1 MHIGVD
7 LDNTLL
13 DATTAHLQYY
23 NKASGLTLTHE
34 DVNDFYLYKMYG
46 WDKTE
51 SDVIYHKHGHDIHW
65 NSSPYP
71 QAIQTLASLF
81 KHNTISIVTA
91 RPTQFRDVTVKW
103 LEYHSVQ
110 YNNIVFIEDKL
121 KECLKLQV
129 EVMIDDGPH
138 YAEEFAQ
145 RGMPV
150 ILYEQPYNR
159 FIKHEFVYRAVDWS
173 EVKAHIDYL
182 QKNSHAKSK
191 PS

>member
-46 WDKTE
+46 WDKAE
-51 SDVIYHKHGHDIHW
+51 SNVIYYEHGYDIHW

-71 QAIQTLASLF
+71 QAIQTLASLS
-81 KHNTISIVTA
+81 KHHNISIITA

-103 LEYHSVQ
+103 LEHYSVP

-121 KECLKLQV
+121 KECMKLQV

-145 RGMPV
+145 KSMPV

-159 FIKHEFVYRAVDWS
+159 FVKHEFVYHAANWS
-173 EVKAHIDYL
+173 EVKAHIDNL